1 MTKCGISVPI
11 RAAVVRPP
19 ACALNALNDPPCI
32 SRPTASTAE
41 QAASRCSTPGASR
54 PPRNS
59 SKLNCGLPMIDTWT
73 AGGSS
78 AVAGRP
84 IWRALSSSRGAAA
97 EAMADDCPKADR
109 APTVWK
115 APLNDTVT
123 CSGRR
128 NAPSL
133 KPEGK

>member
-1 MTKCGISVPI
+1 
-11 RAAVVRPP
+11 
-19 ACALNALNDPPCI
+19 
-32 SRPTASTAE
+32 
-41 QAASRCSTPGASR
+41 
-54 PPRNS
+54 
-59 SKLNCGLPMIDTWT
+59 MIDTWT

-84 IWRALSSSRGAAA
+84 IWRARSSSRGAAA
-97 EAMADDCPKADR
+97 EAMADDWPRADR

-128 NAPSL
+128 KAPSL
-133 KPEGK
+133 KPEGKWAML